1 MLCTD
6 PIPVHAR
13 HLPIGLLRLLS
24 LMVRYSFANDDHIL
38 QSQTGYKAT
47 MGTLDSAAEH
57 LPTDGPVI
65 IVTASYEGKKF

>member
-1 MLCTD
+1 
-6 PIPVHAR
+6 
-13 HLPIGLLRLLS
+13 
-24 LMVRYSFANDDHIL
+24 MVRYSFANDDHIL